1 MTQGLTQLSY
11 PCTNVYVTFEL
22 ESHQRFVLN
31 KLSVGLR
38 YIKKQDISVLEDP
51 NYAFRDTYLLFVQ
64 EAPEP
69 NSVRWQDLN
78 ADKASKTKEHVLTT
92 LLSFASIYGCA
103 LIVQWSNSIAP
114 GFGAAFTISGTCP
127 FC

>member
-1 MTQGLTQLSY
+1 MSY

-22 ESHQRFVLN
+22 ETHQRFVIS
-31 KLSVGLR
+31 KLSVGLK
-38 YIKKQDISVLEDP
+38 YIRNNDISILEDP
-51 NYAFRDTYLLFVQ
+51 NYAFRDTLLLVQ

-78 ADKASKTKEHVLTT
+78 ADKASKTKEHLLTT

-103 LIVQWSNSIAP
+103 LIVQWSNSIVP
-114 GFGAAFTISGTCP
+114 GFGAAFTISGTRP
-127 FC
+127 FCE